1 VESICHTNHIEEPLT
16 LNLAMVKAHETCFRR
31 AMSVKIHLNYFV
43 LCAKFDETY
52 PRVAADTIWGGPATK
67 ASQLSL
73 FHRLGERGKCVAR
86 NVRPLT
92 RNCPPFAAIVA
103 VGFLISINPAKPA
116 NTIHHRLNG
125 AGSRLYSVT

>member
-73 FHRLGERGKCVAR
+73 FHRLGSAENALPEMF
-86 NVRPLT
+86 VR
-92 RNCPPFAAIVA
+92 
-103 VGFLISINPAKPA
+103 
-116 NTIHHRLNG
+116 
-125 AGSRLYSVT
+125 